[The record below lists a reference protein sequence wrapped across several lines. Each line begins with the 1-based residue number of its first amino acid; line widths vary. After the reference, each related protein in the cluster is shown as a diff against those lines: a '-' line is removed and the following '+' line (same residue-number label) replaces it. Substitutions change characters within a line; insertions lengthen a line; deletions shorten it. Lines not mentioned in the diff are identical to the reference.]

1 MKNIIEKIKK
11 LKEEKN
17 AIILAHSY
25 QNIEIDEVADF
36 VGDSLYLSQMAKK
49 TNADIIVFAGVYFMA
64 QTAKIISPDKKVLL
78 PNIKAGCLMADMINH
93 EQMIEFKHKHPNV
106 PVVCYINS
114 TAEVKAECDI
124 CCTSSNA
131 VNVVRS
137 LGAKEI
143 LFLPDTYLGKWVEK
157 KLGNVEFVEEQSSGK
172 SNFKNRQLGVLLEK
186 MEQGDILIVP
196 ELSRIA
202 RSITQ
207 IFEVID
213 ITKQK
218 GITLYS
224 IKEDFSNN
232 DKSITSTVT
241 TTIFALVAQIER
253 DLISLRT
260 IEALQAKKA
269 NGTKLGRP
277 NGRGKSKLDE
287 HAEEILKLVDLQV
300 PKTIIARQYNTS
312 VANLHRFLKSV

>member
-1 MKNIIEKIKK
+1 MTTYGYLRVSTIDQNT
-11 LKEEKN
+11 EKN
-17 AIILAHSY
+17 KFDVL
-25 QNIEIDEVADF
+25 
-36 VGDSLYLSQMAKK
+36 K
-49 TNADIIVFAGVYFMA
+49 FA
-64 QTAKIISPDKKVLL
+64 
-78 PNIKAGCLMADMINH
+78 N
-93 EQMIEFKHKHPNV
+93 
-106 PVVCYINS
+106 
-114 TAEVKAECDI
+114 
-124 CCTSSNA
+124 
-131 VNVVRS
+131 
-137 LGAKEI
+137 
-143 LFLPDTYLGKWVEK
+143 EK
-157 KLGNVEFVEEQSSGK
+157 KLGNVEFVEEQISGK

-300 PKTIIARQYNTS
+300 PKTIIARNS
-312 VANLHRFLKSV
+312 SKN